1 MLHFNCVHSTFIAKE
16 QPMSK
21 TTISASATG
30 LPASDPVFKAL
41 EKVRRAK
48 ASYEEAKQA
57 LKEIENAN
65 MKVAFPFKFRATIA
79 GETKVVSSLFE
90 LQEWINPKAPNYA
103 EMGVF
108 EIGRLAER
116 FYGVK
121 MPPYNGAS
129 AEAMKKWSD
138 ERDSILAAFDQA
150 KKEYDDAYKA
160 AGLDVVQKRINRAW
174 TAFDK
179 AEAAVLK
186 TQPTTPA
193 GGVALVQFCAE
204 YLARYNACDGVDAAL
219 VNAMI
224 ALSSGTEIIISQ
236 QLASAYAYGWP
247 ENKAKSDLP
256 PALVESYHT
265 WLFHEF
271 NALGDE
277 LSPEGRH
284 RRGDWVWV
292 NNAGDRF
299 HWGTYG
305 EPPKPL
311 PSTRAAAILTA
322 AGIPDWQEEQGK

>member
-1 MLHFNCVHSTFIAKE
+1 
-16 QPMSK
+16 MSK
-21 TTISASATG
+21 NTISASATG
-30 LPASDPVFKAL
+30 LPTSDPIFKAL
-41 EKVRRAK
+41 DKVRRTK
-48 ASYEEAKQA
+48 AAYEEAKKA
-57 LKEIENAN
+57 GKDIENAN
-65 MKVAFPFKFRATIA
+65 MKVAYPFKFRATI
-79 GETKVVSSLFE
+79 GDDTKVVSVLFE
-90 LQEWINPKAPNYA
+90 LEEWNDPKAPNFG
-103 EMGVF
+103 EKGVL
-108 EIGRLAER
+108 EIGRLAEQ

-121 MPPYNGAS
+121 MPPYKGAS
-129 AEAMKKWSD
+129 DEAMKKWSD

-160 AGLDVVQKRINRAW
+160 AGLDTAQKRINRAW

-179 AEAAVLK
+179 AEDAVLK

-204 YLARYNACDGVDAAL
+204 YLARYNACEGLDAAL

-224 ALSSGTEIIISQ
+224 ALSSGAEIIISQ

-247 ENKAKSDLP
+247 ENKAQSDLP

-299 HWGTYG
+299 HWGSYG
-305 EPPKPL
+305 ESPKPL
-311 PSTRAAAILTA
+311 PSTRAAAVLA
-322 AGIPDWQEEQGK
+322 AVGIEAWKREAGK

>member
-1 MLHFNCVHSTFIAKE
+1 
-16 QPMSK
+16 MSK
-21 TTISASATG
+21 NTISASATG
-30 LPASDPVFKAL
+30 LPSSDPIFKAL
-41 EKVRRAK
+41 EKVRRTK
-48 ASYEEAKQA
+48 ASYEKAQRDC
-57 LKEIENAN
+57 KEIENAN
-65 MKVAFPFKFRATIA
+65 VKVGYPFKFRATMA
-79 GETKVVSSLFE
+79 GETKVVCSLFE
-90 LQEWINPKAPNYA
+90 LKEWIKPTAPNYA

-129 AEAMKKWSD
+129 VEAMKKWSD
-138 ERDSILAAFDQA
+138 ERDSILAAFNQA
-150 KKEYDDAYKA
+150 KQEYDDAYKA
-160 AGLDVVQKRINRAW
+160 TGIDVARKRADRAW

-193 GGVALVQFCAE
+193 GGVAMVQFCAE
-204 YLARYNACDGVDAAL
+204 YMARYNACEDVAAAL

-224 ALSSGTEIIISQ
+224 VLSSGAEIIISQ
-236 QLASAYAYGWP
+236 QLASAYAHGWA
-247 ENKAKSDLP
+247 ENKAKTDLP
-256 PALVESYHT
+256 RELVESYHT

-311 PSTRAAAILTA
+311 PSTRAAAVLA
-322 AGIPDWQEEQGK
+322 AVGIEAWKREAGK